1 MNDMLQI
8 TRAEF
13 QLLLIVSVSAGQFF
27 ALAYSHHQWSFG
39 TLLTLGSAVAAIV
52 TIELR
57 MRHRSA
63 GRQSDCGQAP
73 QKG

>member
-1 MNDMLQI
+1 MNGMLQI

-13 QLLLIVSVSAGQFF
+13 LLSVSAGQIF

-39 TLLTLGSAVAAIV
+39 TLLTLGGAVAAIV

-57 MRHRSA
+57 MRHRST
-63 GRQSDCGQAP
+63 GRQTDCGQAP